1 VPTVS
6 KPKLSHGQFVFT
18 ISGPGSVTLL
28 LQRGVAGHLDNG
40 ICVAGRKQRN
50 GCTKYSTSATIVRTV
65 TKAGQV
71 AITEPKQVDGHRLS
85 PGRYRVVVTPADA
98 AGHTGKSQT
107 LQFVVR

>member
-1 VPTVS
+1 
-6 KPKLSHGQFVFT
+6 
-18 ISGPGSVTLL
+18 
-28 LQRGVAGHLDNG
+28 
-40 ICVAGRKQRN
+40 
-50 GCTKYSTSATIVRTV
+50 VRTV